1 MDSSSSPADA
11 ERGLR
16 PRVGVIG
23 SARLG
28 TESPEWVVGEELGR
42 LLAAAGCTVVTGG
55 YGGLMAAV
63 SKGAAGAGGHVIG
76 LPMRSWPHLTPN
88 QWNRELEWA
97 DGYPARLASLLGCR
111 AVVALDG
118 GIGTLSELAVAWA
131 ASQTEPAPL
140 RLVVIGEKWRR
151 LLDAIR
157 ECLVVDARDLALV
170 QVVDSPMAAVDEVL
184 GGDHRPVSPR
194 AVG

>member
-1 MDSSSSPADA
+1 VATSSSPA
-11 ERGLR
+11 ERRER

-28 TESPEWVVGEELGR
+28 ENTPEWALAEELGR
-42 LLAAAGCTVVTGG
+42 MLGAARATVVTGG

-63 SKGAAGAGGHVIG
+63 SKGAAGSGGHVVG
-76 LPMRSWPHLTPN
+76 LPMRSWSHLAPN
-88 QWNRELEWA
+88 EWNHELEWA
-97 DGYPARLASLLGCR
+97 DGYPARLKSLLGCQ
-111 AVVALDG
+111 AVIALDG
-118 GIGTLSELAVAWA
+118 GVGTLSELAVIWA

-140 RLVVIGEKWRR
+140 RLVVIGQKWRR
-151 LLDAIR
+151 LLDAIH
-157 ECLVVDARDLALV
+157 ECLVVDSRDLALV

-184 GGDHRPVSPR
+184 GNGPRLVSPR

>member
-1 MDSSSSPADA
+1 VDTSLSPAESHLA
-11 ERGLR
+11 

-23 SARLG
+23 SARLSA
-28 TESPEWVVGEELGR
+28 ESPEWTVGEELGR
-42 LLAAAGCTVVTGG
+42 LLAAAGCIVVTGG

-63 SKGAAGAGGHVIG
+63 SKGAAGAGGHVVG

-97 DGYPARLASLLGCR
+97 DGYPARLASLLGCQ

-118 GIGTLSELAVAWA
+118 GIGTLSELAVVWA

-140 RLVVIGEKWRR
+140 RLVAIGEKWRR
-151 LLDAIR
+151 VLEVIR
-157 ECLVVDARDLALV
+157 ESLVVDARDLALV
-170 QVVDSPMAAVDEVL
+170 QVVDSPMAAVEEVL
-184 GGDHRPVSPR
+184 GGDHRSVGPR